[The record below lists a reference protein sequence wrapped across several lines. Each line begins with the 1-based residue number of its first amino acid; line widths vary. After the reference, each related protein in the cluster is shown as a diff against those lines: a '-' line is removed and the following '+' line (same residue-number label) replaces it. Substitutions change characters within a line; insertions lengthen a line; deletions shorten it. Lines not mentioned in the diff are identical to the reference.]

1 MAFCA
6 DYFNTLHNF
15 KTPGPPLVFY
25 KRVKRPFCLNKLYN
39 LYIFHT
45 RSARVKK
52 PLKYLLY
59 TLGILLSVGLI
70 AVMIY
75 QAKDS
80 FVKIWQ
86 GVKTKYLFLSLLSS
100 VLIYVA
106 MGMSLY
112 EVLRIMGRKVSKSAA
127 MGIALVSTTVNYIV
141 SSLGVSGFALRAHLL
156 NRRRVPFGTCV
167 TASIVITVLLYFVLA
182 IIILQGSV
190 LMLFNSSATTMQLLK
205 NFSLIIV
212 MCAVCVVITAFLFNN
227 ELRSKWLRKC
237 FRIMNK
243 VLYRVFRALIPKG
256 KYDDF
261 MDQLDEGIDLIHRKK
276 NKLTMTIIY
285 VCADWLFT
293 ILVLYFAFRAVGI
306 HITAGVLVAGFAVG
320 MVTTLIPILPGGLGA
335 MELAM
340 TAVYSQM
347 GIDWDSALMASLI
360 YRVVYYILPGI
371 VSIFIYWGLQ
381 LSSPSSPRKNKK
393 SKGALL

>member
-1 MAFCA
+1 M
-6 DYFNTLHNF
+6 
-15 KTPGPPLVFY
+15 
-25 KRVKRPFCLNKLYN
+25 
-39 LYIFHT
+39 
-45 RSARVKK
+45 KK
-52 PLKYLLY
+52 PLKYMLY
-59 TLGILLSVGLI
+59 TLGILLSLGLI
-70 AVMIY
+70 AFMVY

-86 GVKTKYLFLSLLSS
+86 GVQTKYLFLSLLSS
-100 VLIYVA
+100 VLIYVS
-106 MGMSLY
+106 MGLSLY
-112 EVLRIMGRKVSKSAA
+112 EVLRIMGRRINKGAA
-127 MGIALVSTTVNYIV
+127 IGIALVSTTVNYVV

-190 LMLFNSSATTMQLLK
+190 LMLFNSSATTMQILK
-205 NFSLIIV
+205 NFSLIVV

-227 ELRSKWLRKC
+227 EWRSRWLRKS
-237 FRIMNK
+237 FRLINK
-243 VLYRVFRALIPKG
+243 VLFHVFRALIPKG
-256 KYDDF
+256 KYDNF
-261 MDQLDEGIDLIHRKK
+261 MDQLDEGIDLIHKKK
-276 NKLTMTIIY
+276 NKLTMTIVY
-285 VCADWLFT
+285 VCGDWLFT

-340 TAVYSQM
+340 TAVYAQM
-347 GIDWDSALMASLI
+347 GIDWDSALMATLI
-360 YRVVYYILPGI
+360 YRVVYYVIPGI

-381 LSSPSSPRKNKK
+381 LSSSPSSRRPKLP
-393 SKGALL
+393 KGVSR

>member
-1 MAFCA
+1 M
-6 DYFNTLHNF
+6 
-15 KTPGPPLVFY
+15 
-25 KRVKRPFCLNKLYN
+25 
-39 LYIFHT
+39 
-45 RSARVKK
+45 KK
-52 PLKYLLY
+52 PVKYLLY
-59 TLGILLSVGLI
+59 AVGILLSLGIIGLL
-70 AVMIY
+70 IY

-80 FVKIWQ
+80 FVKIWREVSTQ
-86 GVKTKYLFLSLLSS
+86 YLLLSLFSS

-112 EVLRIMGRKVSKSAA
+112 EVLRIMGRRIGRGAA
-127 MGIALVSTTVNYIV
+127 VGIALVSTTVNYVV

-156 NRRRVPFGTCV
+156 NRRRVPFGMCV

-182 IIILQGSV
+182 IIILQGSI
-190 LMLFNSSATTMQLLK
+190 LMCINNSATTMQLLK
-205 NFSLIIV
+205 NFILIIV
-212 MCAVCVVITAFLFNN
+212 MCVVCAAVTAFLFNN
-227 ELRSKWLRKC
+227 EWRSKWVRRI
-237 FRIMNK
+237 FRLLNK
-243 VLYRVFRALIPKG
+243 VLYHVFRALIPKG

-261 MDQLDEGIDLIHRKK
+261 VDQLDEGIDLIHKKK
-276 NKLTMTIIY
+276 NKLTGAIIY

-293 ILVLYFAFRAVGI
+293 ILVLYFAFRAVGV

-320 MVTTLIPILPGGLGA
+320 MVTTLIPLLPGGLGA

-347 GIDWDSALMASLI
+347 GINWDAALMATLI

-381 LSSPSSPRKNKK
+381 LSEAPRSKKNKRLP
-393 SKGALL
+393 GALQ

>member
-1 MAFCA
+1 
-6 DYFNTLHNF
+6 L
-15 KTPGPPLVFY
+15 
-25 KRVKRPFCLNKLYN
+25 
-39 LYIFHT
+39 
-45 RSARVKK
+45 KK

-59 TLGILLSVGLI
+59 TLGILLSLGLI
-70 AVMIY
+70 AFMVY

-86 GVKTKYLFLSLLSS
+86 GVRTKYLFLSLFSS
-100 VLIYVA
+100 VLIYVS
-106 MGMSLY
+106 MGLSLY
-112 EVLRIMGRKVSKSAA
+112 EVLRIMGRRISKSAA
-127 MGIALVSTTVNYIV
+127 IGIALVSTTVNYVV

-205 NFSLIIV
+205 NFSLIVV

-227 ELRSKWLRKC
+227 EWRSRWLRKI
-237 FRIMNK
+237 FRLMNK
-243 VLYRVFRALIPKG
+243 VLFHVFRALIPKG
-256 KYDDF
+256 KYDNF
-261 MDQLDEGIDLIHRKK
+261 MDQLDEGIDLIHKKK
-276 NKLTMTIIY
+276 NKLTMTIVY
-285 VCADWLFT
+285 VCGDWLFT
-293 ILVLYFAFRAVGI
+293 IFVLYFAFRAVGI

-340 TAVYSQM
+340 TAVYAQM
-347 GIDWDSALMASLI
+347 GIDWDAALMATLI
-360 YRVVYYILPGI
+360 YRVVYYVIPGI
-371 VSIFIYWGLQ
+371 ISIFIYWGLQ
-381 LSSPSSPRKNKK
+381 LSSSPSSRKPKLP
-393 SKGALL
+393 KGVS